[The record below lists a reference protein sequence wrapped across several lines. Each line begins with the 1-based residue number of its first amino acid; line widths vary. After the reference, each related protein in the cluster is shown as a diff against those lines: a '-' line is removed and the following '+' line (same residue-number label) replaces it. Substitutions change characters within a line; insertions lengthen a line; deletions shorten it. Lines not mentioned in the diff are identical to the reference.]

1 MQKSYGRLFLCDA
14 RRRYT
19 AAKVK
24 EEQTLEE
31 KKDPAE
37 EELEFQQVDNDDKH
51 TEIDAVLQEW
61 LSKPIEET
69 YTDKTLEAALKKV
82 SASSFKQRLVD
93 ANRASQLVSMP
104 YRLESVAPH
113 YQSGRRV
120 ELVQIG
126 LQETD

>member
-1 MQKSYGRLFLCDA
+1 VFHTPYNKLVQKSYGRLFLCDA

-19 AAKVK
+19 AANIK

-51 TEIDAVLQEW
+51 TEIDAELQEW

-69 YTDKTLEAALKKV
+69 YIDKTLEAALKKV
-82 SASSFKQRLVD
+82 SASSCSSSVW
-93 ANRASQLVSMP
+93 SMPTVLVSS
-104 YRLESVAPH
+104 YLCRSK
-113 YQSGRRV
+113 RC
-120 ELVQIG
+120 ELG
-126 LQETD
+126 AKHF